1 MRKVV
6 LLIVL
11 SMTLLQG
18 CASYQPIVDTSGRS
32 GTYNED
38 RAREITNDLQHCKM
52 LAKEN
57 VTALSNIS
65 YWIFSPSMDTKYEAY
80 YRKCLMGRGHG
91 VIN

>member
-1 MRKVV
+1 V
-6 LLIVL
+6 
-11 SMTLLQG
+11 
-18 CASYQPIVDTSGRS
+18 
-32 GTYNED
+32 
-38 RAREITNDLQHCKM
+38 

>member
-6 LLIVL
+6 FVLVL
-11 SMTLLQG
+11 SMTLIQG
-18 CASYQPIVDTSGRS
+18 CASYKPVVDTLGRS

-57 VTALSNIS
+57 VTTLSNIS

-80 YRKCLMGRGHG
+80 YRKCLIGRGHG

>member
-6 LLIVL
+6 FVLVL
-11 SMTLLQG
+11 SMTLLNA
-18 CASYQPIVDTSGRS
+18 CSYKPVVDSMGRS

-38 RAREITNDLQHCKM
+38 RAKMITDDLQHCKM

-57 VTALSNIS
+57 VTTLSNIS
-65 YWIFSPSMDTKYEAY
+65 YWIFSPSMDTKYKAY
-80 YRKCLMGRGHG
+80 YRKCLIGRGHG